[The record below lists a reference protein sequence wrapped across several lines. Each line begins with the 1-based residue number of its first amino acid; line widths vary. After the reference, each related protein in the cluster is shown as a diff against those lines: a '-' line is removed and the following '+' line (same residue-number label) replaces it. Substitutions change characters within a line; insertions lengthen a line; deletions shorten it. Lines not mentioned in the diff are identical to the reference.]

1 MPVCFF
7 ETSSS
12 SMLFAEAGGLD
23 GMVAQ
28 GGVANYGV
36 ADVHDCRA
44 QNAEGVSVGMVETAD
59 EDETLE
65 LVC

>member
-7 ETSSS
+7 ITTATSV
-12 SMLFAEAGGLD
+12 LFFEAGGLD

-44 QNAEGVSVGMVETAD
+44 QNAERVGVGMVEAAD
-59 EDETLE
+59 KDESLE